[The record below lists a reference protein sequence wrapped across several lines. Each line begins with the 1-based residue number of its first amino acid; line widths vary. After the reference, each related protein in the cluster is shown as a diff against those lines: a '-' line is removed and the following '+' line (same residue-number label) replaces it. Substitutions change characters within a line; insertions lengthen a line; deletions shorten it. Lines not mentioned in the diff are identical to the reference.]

1 MKELAKR
8 IETDMKL
15 LTTQQKLHKLRSS
28 HNDSDI
34 LEALEYCSIGI
45 RSSLSSLIGKEVSSN
60 RYSSEEREILES
72 DKDYYE

>member
-8 IETDMKL
+8 IEAEMKL
-15 LTTQQKLHKLRSS
+15 LTTSQKLHNLRKS

-45 RSSLSSLIGKEVSSN
+45 RSSLSSLISKEVSST
-60 RYSSEEREILES
+60 RYSAEEREQQ
-72 DKDYYE
+72 DDYSND